1 MKVFNTEK
9 ALQATISL
17 LLKEG
22 KTIGFVPT
30 MGALHA
36 GHISLIKAAKRH
48 CDVVL
53 CSIFVNPTQFDK
65 AEDLEKYPRTET
77 ADQALLQAANCDF
90 LFLPTVEEIYPNGKD
105 NYTPPNIGNIV
116 NLQEGKHREGHFDGV
131 MQVVERLLRITL
143 ATHLFMGLKDYQQ
156 FLICSKMVAARQL
169 NVKMQG
175 MPIIREKDGLAM
187 SSRNVRLSKKGR
199 ETALKLSKRLRKS
212 KKLITKHNYQ
222 KVEKKAIKYFHQIE
236 EIDLEYFEIVDKTT
250 LLPPKNKD
258 QKENLIA
265 LLAAWIDGVRLIDN
279 IFLVS

>member
-1 MKVFNTEK
+1 MKVFNTQK

-90 LFLPTVEEIYPNGKD
+90 LFLPTIEEIYPNGKD

-187 SSRNVRLSKKGR
+187 SSRNVRLSKEGR

-212 KKLITKHNYQ
+212 KKLIAKHNYQ

-250 LLPPKNKD
+250 LLPPENKD

-279 IFLVS
+279 IFLSN

>member
-1 MKVFNTEK
+1 MKVFNTQK

-90 LFLPTVEEIYPNGKD
+90 LFLPTVEEIYPKGKD

-116 NLQEGKHREGHFDGV
+116 NLQEGKHRKGHFDGV

-212 KKLITKHNYQ
+212 KKLIAKHNYQ

-250 LLPPKNKD
+250 LLPPENKD

-279 IFLVS
+279 MFLD

>member
-116 NLQEGKHREGHFDGV
+116 NLQEGKHRKGHFDGV

-156 FLICSKMVAARQL
+156 FLICNKMVAARQL

-187 SSRNVRLSKKGR
+187 SSRNVRLSKEGR
-199 ETALKLSKRLRKS
+199 KTALKLSKRLRKS
-212 KKLITKHNYQ
+212 KKLIAKHNYQ
-222 KVEKKAIKYFHQIE
+222 KVEKKAIKYFHQIK

-250 LLPPKNKD
+250 LLPPENKD

-265 LLAAWIDGVRLIDN
+265 LLAAWVDGVRLIDN
-279 IFLVS
+279 MFLD

>member
-9 ALQATISL
+9 ALQATVSP

-65 AEDLEKYPRTET
+65 VEDLEKYPRTET

-116 NLQEGKHREGHFDGV
+116 NLQEGKHRKGHFDGV

-212 KKLITKHNYQ
+212 KKLIAKHNYQ
-222 KVEKKAIKYFHQIE
+222 KVEKKAIKYFNQIG
-236 EIDLEYFEIVDKTT
+236 EIDLEYFEVVDKTT
-250 LLPPKNKD
+250 LLPPENKD

-279 IFLVS
+279 MFLY

>member
-116 NLQEGKHREGHFDGV
+116 NLQEGKHRKGHFDGV

-187 SSRNVRLSKKGR
+187 SSRNVRLSKEGR

-212 KKLITKHNYQ
+212 KKLIAKHNYQ

-250 LLPPKNKD
+250 LLPPENKD

-265 LLAAWIDGVRLIDN
+265 LLAAWVDGVRLIDN
-279 IFLVS
+279 MFLD